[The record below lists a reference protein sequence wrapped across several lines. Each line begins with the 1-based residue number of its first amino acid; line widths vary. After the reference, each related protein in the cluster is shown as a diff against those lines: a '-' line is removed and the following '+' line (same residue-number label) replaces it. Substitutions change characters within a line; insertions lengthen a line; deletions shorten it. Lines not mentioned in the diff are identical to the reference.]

1 MAALDTAQL
10 LAVLVGVFVPI
21 LNGLLTRYGAV
32 KTRVFLQ
39 LVLNGVAG
47 FGTEWLDHL
56 TTGAAYDVGQAA
68 VGALLALVTAVAVQ
82 AGVWAPLGVSE
93 AAKRSGVGAS
103 SAPSGMRLTHD

>member
-1 MAALDTAQL
+1 MFDTAQL
-10 LAVLVGVFVPI
+10 LAMFVGLLVPI

-39 LVLNGVAG
+39 LVLNAAAG

-56 TTGAAYDVGQAA
+56 NTGAAYDVGQAA
-68 VGALLALVTAVAVQ
+68 LGALLALIASIAVQ

-93 AAKRSGVGAS
+93 AAKRTGVGAS
-103 SAPSGMRLTHD
+103 TAPRSVRIT

>member
-1 MAALDTAQL
+1 MFDTAQL

-39 LVLNGVAG
+39 LVLNAAAG
-47 FGTEWLDHL
+47 FGAEWLDHL
-56 TTGAAYDVGQAA
+56 NTGAAYDVGQAA

-93 AAKRSGVGAS
+93 AAKRNGVGAS
-103 SAPSGMRLTHD
+103 TTPRSVHIT